1 MNSLIYNIPLHLVP
15 HYRDRRVV
23 VRALELNNIAEVL
36 PDSDRENLQFIQLP
50 SAGIEPANLD
60 GFADWGEDVPLDIL
74 INDPV
79 QEFPLLYHFS
89 KLLDKHP
96 IRVSIAVKPGFIK
109 AVKLAAAL
117 NFAVKLVV
125 GQPDDVL
132 IEEMSQVLDMYLHRS
147 GISQPIE
154 YFHSLF
160 LSSYRQ
166 EPTSLW
172 MIQEDDPDHFRFISD
187 EGEETVSPRFAGSDP
202 ASRTPSNGSSDCSA
216 CEFETRCG
224 GYFKWPDADY
234 NCRGVKIL
242 FATIEAAAEELRG
255 DVASMIAVQG
265 GPQPL

>member
-1 MNSLIYNIPLHLVP
+1 MAFSIASAAASFFAV
-15 HYRDRRVV
+15 YRRS
-23 VRALELNNIAEVL
+23 IAAEA
-36 PDSDRENLQFIQLP
+36 IAP
-50 SAGIEPANLD
+50 S
-60 GFADWGEDVPLDIL
+60 GFAIFFPAISGAEPCTGSYRSTSPPIVADASMPSE
-74 INDPV
+74 PV
-79 QEFPLLYHFS
+79 NTCLP
-89 KLLDKHP
+89 
-96 IRVSIAVKPGFIK
+96 VSYTH
-109 AVKLAAAL
+109 L
-117 NFAVKLVV
+117 
-125 GQPDDVL
+125 L